1 MLHAVV
7 DDSHRPP
14 LDDKI
19 PAPSARVDR
28 SPEDPPLHIYP
39 YFPSRTRGIAY
50 GPDKVGLR
58 RVIRRNR
65 DRDGGM
71 VQHSAGL
78 TLWQIGFRLIMPY
91 HISFGGN
98 WLGGGFG
105 EGLIEYYPLVTLCP
119 GRGYVKSVRVDKCDF
134 YIPYGKTTFFF

>member
-1 MLHAVV
+1 
-7 DDSHRPP
+7 
-14 LDDKI
+14 
-19 PAPSARVDR
+19 
-28 SPEDPPLHIYP
+28 
-39 YFPSRTRGIAY
+39 
-50 GPDKVGLR
+50 
-58 RVIRRNR
+58 
-65 DRDGGM
+65 M